1 MEPGMWL
8 VKKFD
13 GRMTEIPVQHLALI
27 ESGTGRVSGA
37 MVADRMRLSLRRWAP
52 PMSDTDDP
60 G

>member
-1 MEPGMWL
+1 MWL